1 MSEAPGDASVAP
13 VVSRD
18 DIERLSALYDGF
30 VNAFDPF
37 AAARDAAEEAFNR
50 EVAICFDMACFQDQQ
65 IGQLGIAT
73 TSD

>member
-37 AAARDAAEEAFNR
+37 AAARDAAEVAFIEKSLFVLIWR
-50 EVAICFDMACFQDQQ
+50 ASKI
-65 IGQLGIAT
+65 
-73 TSD
+73 SK